1 MRRSK
6 DVLAVVGM
14 LCIRP
19 AWRAEFF
26 LNPCAKAEELVGE
39 LDEDDLVKIEALA
52 GLRSRPKGLSKDQ
65 YISRASSAFQSVCQA
80 LECPDP
86 PCPSDPMPFTRA
98 RGDTAPRRS

>member
-26 LNPCAKAEELVGE
+26 RNPREKAEELVGE
-39 LDEDDLVKIEALA
+39 LEQDDLVKIEALA

-65 YISRASSAFQSVCQA
+65 YVSRVSSAFQSVCLA

-86 PCPSDPMPFTRA
+86 PCPPDPVPFGKA
-98 RGDTAPRRS
+98 DAD

>member
-26 LNPCAKAEELVGE
+26 LNPRGKAKELVGE
-39 LDEDDLVKIEALA
+39 LDDEELERIDALA
-52 GLRSRPKGLSKDQ
+52 GLRDRPDGLSKDA
-65 YISRASSAFQSVCQA
+65 YVTRISAAFNSVCVA
-80 LECPDP
+80 LDCPDP
-86 PCPSDPMPFTRA
+86 PCPPDPASFK
-98 RGDTAPRRS
+98 